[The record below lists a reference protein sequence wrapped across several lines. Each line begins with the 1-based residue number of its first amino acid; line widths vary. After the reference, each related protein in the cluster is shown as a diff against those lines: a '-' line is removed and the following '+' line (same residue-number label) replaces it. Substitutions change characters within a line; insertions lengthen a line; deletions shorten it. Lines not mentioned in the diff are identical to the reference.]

1 MVLKKF
7 KINAILN
14 LVFIILGR
22 ILQIWGGMS
31 MIGKLRCI
39 IMLFSLLLI
48 HIVYD
53 PRDNDNN
60 NKYLYYYYGISGKHF
75 LEFTV
80 ATTRSRDGRVTT
92 AVTRWYCGWVEGE
105 MCAVSRAPENVSRT
119 SVAFGVASLAIL
131 LTGFVTGSWVTTRE
145 PYRVPGTDSAYTA
158 AAFRIGLW
166 KICPTLRKTNSTMSE
181 YHIF

>member
-1 MVLKKF
+1 
-7 KINAILN
+7 
-14 LVFIILGR
+14 
-22 ILQIWGGMS
+22 
-31 MIGKLRCI
+31 MI
-39 IMLFSLLLI
+39 
-48 HIVYD
+48 
-53 PRDNDNN
+53 
-60 NKYLYYYYGISGKHF
+60 GKHF

-80 ATTRSRDGRVTT
+80 AATWSRDGRVTT

-181 YHIF
+181 YHMF